1 MRRGLMTLLLSSE
14 LVYIPGYNFVSNDR
28 INKTVKLTF
37 IYYTNSNSK
46 LGQTLILYTKVV
58 TRLFFKKSISLRGDV
73 VVGTIYRPPDENVN
87 DFLDSLRKLLSTTT
101 RENKI
106 CYVMGNFNFDLLQHE
121 QHATT
126 GEFVE
131 LMFSHLLYPM
141 I

>member
-1 MRRGLMTLLLSSE
+1 M
-14 LVYIPGYNFVSNDR
+14 
-28 INKTVKLTF
+28 
-37 IYYTNSNSK
+37 
-46 LGQTLILYTKVV
+46 
-58 TRLFFKKSISLRGDV
+58 

-87 DFLDSLRKLLSTTT
+87 DFLDSLRKLLFTTT

-106 CYVMGNFNFDLLQHE
+106 CYVMGDFNFDLSQHE

-131 LMFSHLLYPM
+131 LMFSHLFYPM